1 MHRKVFR
8 TGNSIVVSL
17 PREALDLLGIG
28 EGSEVS
34 LDLDKELRQLVI
46 SVPEPGPAT
55 EIDEEFARQVSN
67 FIDRYRQVL
76 EALSK

>member
-17 PREALDLLGIG
+17 PREALDLLGIT

-46 SVPEPGPAT
+46 TAPEPHPGV
-55 EIDEEFARQVSN
+55 EIDEEFAHQVSN
-67 FIDRYRQVL
+67 FIDRYRQAL
-76 EALSK
+76 EALAK